1 MSQAQIAIKAAQNRH
16 RWGRWASKQ
25 YALNRGVPLA
35 LYRLACQLEAAK
47 AFA

>member
-1 MSQAQIAIKAAQNRH
+1 MSQAQIAIKAAQNRNK
-16 RWGRWASKQ
+16 WGSFASRR